1 MIILKKRTD
10 DFLNYMISY
19 TNDFDEK
26 TRKKVISRNF
36 EDLIYNF
43 NSKVDKDTI
52 YIECV
57 ESEVDSL
64 LTDYISMLSAK
75 KYIVALVFVDR
86 NNSVDI
92 IKRLDKIKKLSES
105 YRILPTKSND
115 DKIRIYLA
123 FYNARFSQKYEVDL
137 AAKLF
142 LWDKEKQNREL
153 FLSAMIT

>member
-1 MIILKKRTD
+1 MIILKKTTD

-43 NSKVDKDTI
+43 NSNVDRDTI

-75 KYIVALVFVDR
+75 KYIVAFVFVDR

-123 FYNARFSQKYEVDL
+123 FYNAKYSQKFEVDL
-137 AAKLF
+137 ATKLF
-142 LWDKEKQNREL
+142 
-153 FLSAMIT
+153 F

>member
-1 MIILKKRTD
+1 MIILRKTTD
-10 DFLNYMISY
+10 DVLNYMISY
-19 TNDFDEK
+19 TNDFEEE

-43 NSKVDKDTI
+43 NSMVDRDSI

-57 ESEVDSL
+57 ESEIDTL

-75 KYIVALVFVDR
+75 KFIVAFVFVDR

-123 FYNARFSQKYEVDL
+123 FYNAKFSQKYEVDL

-142 LWDKEKQNREL
+142 L
-153 FLSAMIT
+153 

>member
-1 MIILKKRTD
+1 MIFLKKTTD

-43 NSKVDKDTI
+43 NSKVDRDTI

-75 KYIVALVFVDR
+75 KYIVAFVFVDR

-123 FYNARFSQKYEVDL
+123 FYNAKYSQKFKVDL
-137 AAKLF
+137 ATKMF
-142 LWDKEKQNREL
+142 
-153 FLSAMIT
+153 F

>member
-1 MIILKKRTD
+1 MIILRKTTD
-10 DFLNYMISY
+10 DVLNYMISY
-19 TNDFDEK
+19 TNDFEEE

-43 NSKVDKDTI
+43 NSMVDRDSI

-57 ESEVDSL
+57 ESEVDTL

-75 KYIVALVFVDR
+75 KFIVAFVFVDR

-123 FYNARFSQKYEVDL
+123 FYNAKFSQKYEVDL

-142 LWDKEKQNREL
+142 L
-153 FLSAMIT
+153 

>member
-142 LWDKEKQNREL
+142 L
-153 FLSAMIT
+153 